1 MSCTAAIPP
10 GYKPSQVGVIPEDWD
25 VKRLGEIAAFRT
37 GPFGSAL
44 HKSDY
49 TNDGIPIVNPMHVVD
64 GKIEPT
70 RTMTITEQAAKNLSD
85 FRLKP
90 GEIVIGRRGDMGRC
104 AVVQEYQLG
113 WLCGTGSMI
122 VRPLH
127 TDSEFFPARIFE
139 STGHLS
145 HRGLFSRHDDGQSQ
159 SRHLGRIEDSGP
171 TSP

>member
-1 MSCTAAIPP
+1 MSGTAAIPP

-44 HKSDY
+44 NKSGY

-90 GEIVIGRRGDMGRC
+90 CEIVIGRRGEMGRC
-104 AVVQEYQLG
+104 AVVQEFQLG

-127 TDSEFFPARIFE
+127 TDLEFCSAYFRVHGSSQP
-139 STGHLS
+139 
-145 HRGLFSRHDDGQSQ
+145 SRTLQ
-159 SRHLGRIEDSGP
+159 
-171 TSP
+171 